1 MAWHVWWVSDGF
13 RCGVCRYGVAA
24 DVVLSNMGNPTYQ
37 GVDEQVLTGLADS
50 CSANAGVG
58 VEASVGSFSAWSG
71 VWGDSLDVSVV
82 VVAGVCVCV
91 RAWVMNS
98 CGRHA

>member
-1 MAWHVWWVSDGF
+1 M
-13 RCGVCRYGVAA
+13 AA

-71 VWGDSLDVSVV
+71 VWGDSLDVRVAV
-82 VVAGVCVCV
+82 IAGVCVCV
-91 RAWVMNS
+91 RAWVLDAR
-98 CGRHA
+98 GRHV